1 VRTQNRVHAIAE
13 TGTCHR
19 NTRKCRPQREHRQG
33 WRSQWRVRSITF
45 RMPTVR
51 KSIDLQRG
59 HCARN
64 STSPATIMIESLLS
78 PRLCEQ
84 RVVPVGLQQ
93 HACAYSSCF
102 LKCWT
107 NSCHLL
113 HVGCDASTISSP
125 STVCSFLTLL
135 HKRLTYASAS
145 DNSQIIASVVSISDA
160 IDAAFCSAVR
170 VTFVGSITPDFTRSS
185 Y

>member
-1 VRTQNRVHAIAE
+1 M
-13 TGTCHR
+13 
-19 NTRKCRPQREHRQG
+19 RKCRPQREHRHG

-125 STVCSFLTLL
+125 STVCSFLTFLISDLL
-135 HKRLTYASAS
+135 TLRLPISHRSSLLWSASAM
-145 DNSQIIASVVSISDA
+145 QWMLHF
-160 IDAAFCSAVR
+160 AAPS
-170 VTFVGSITPDFTRSS
+170 GSPS
-185 Y
+185 